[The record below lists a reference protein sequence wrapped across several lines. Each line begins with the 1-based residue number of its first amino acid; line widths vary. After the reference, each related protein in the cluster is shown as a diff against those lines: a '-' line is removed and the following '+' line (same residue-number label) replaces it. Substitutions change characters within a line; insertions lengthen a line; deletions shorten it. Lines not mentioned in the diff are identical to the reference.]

1 MKCDESGTDLT
12 FHLLW
17 DFAILKYYEYWML
30 CVGMINRSL
39 SYRRSDWLRSRSQR
53 ETCNAEMSEH
63 TGLEQCGMESEME
76 SNENQWT
83 RRDWTWLNLPGMD
96 LRVWEWIDCGTVTL
110 PLSLSEIVTSSR
122 KWRPLECNQNY
133 HRLEFDRNQ
142 HHMKCD
148 GNYCRTSGQ
157 KVFSKVWNVWTFPN
171 FSDIKC
177 FRLNITFEV
186 QKCASGWSW
195 SLIRLI
201 DLWIAARNFR
211 NDPHGGRTNKS
222 PLATCPIVSCK
233 DLPWL
238 RA

>member
-1 MKCDESGTDLT
+1 MRKCQSTLEWS
-12 FHLLW
+12 
-17 DFAILKYYEYWML
+17 
-30 CVGMINRSL
+30 S
-39 SYRRSDWLRSRSQR
+39 
-53 ETCNAEMSEH
+53 AEWNGE
-63 TGLEQCGMESEME
+63 
-76 SNENQWT
+76 QWT
-83 RRDWTWLNLPGMD
+83 RLDLAESAWNGLESVRMNWLWHRHAPS
-96 LRVWEWIDCGTVTL
+96 
-110 PLSLSEIVTSSR
+110 LSLSEIVTSSR

-201 DLWIAARNFR
+201 DLWIAARSFR